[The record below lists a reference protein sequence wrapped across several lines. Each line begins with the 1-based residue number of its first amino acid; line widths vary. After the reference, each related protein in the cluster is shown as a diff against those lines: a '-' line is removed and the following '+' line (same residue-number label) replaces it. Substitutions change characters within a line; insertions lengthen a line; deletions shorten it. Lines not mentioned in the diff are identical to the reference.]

1 MALSFINLTRSFD
14 ERHNYIRFWGCDG
27 AIEVACY
34 LEVSALKT
42 INPDIRQTEAE
53 ILKEF
58 DKSILRIH
66 EVTRRVYSR
75 NRIGSYACTVTAHN
89 F

>member
-1 MALSFINLTRSFD
+1 MALSFINPIRSFD
-14 ERHNYIRFWGCDG
+14 ERNNYIRFWGHDG

-34 LEVSALKT
+34 LEVAALKI
-42 INPDIRQTEAE
+42 INPDIKQTEAE
-53 ILKEF
+53 ILEEF

-66 EVTRRVYSR
+66 EVTQRVYSKS
-75 NRIGSYACTVTAHN
+75 RIGSYACTVTAHN